1 MYAALLLVF
10 LLFLAGCGKR
20 PRSLVPPLP
29 KAAKPSTFDVPRATK
44 LCGTK
49 LGNTIQLAW
58 PPIPDPRLHSYAIYK
73 FEHGR
78 FLRRKPYA
86 LVSAPEHAF
95 VDHTPYA
102 HHYKAPC
109 YAIRPCY
116 IINSHICMGALSNV
130 LYFEKDK

>member
-1 MYAALLLVF
+1 MHPLF
-10 LLFLAGCGKR
+10 LLASLLCFTGCGKR

-49 LGNTIQLAW
+49 LGNAIQLAW
-58 PPIPDPRLHSYAIYK
+58 HPIADPRLHSYAIYK

-86 LVSAPEHAF
+86 LVSAPEHSF
-95 VDHTPYA
+95 VDQTPYA
-102 HHYKAPC
+102 HHYKATC

-116 IINSHICMGALSNV
+116 VINSHICMGALSNV
-130 LYFEKDK
+130 LYLGKNK